1 MLSPL
6 LLTDKWEEKV
16 LGMCLFVIIFENF
29 AQKLHICISNKTI
42 KDGGIAPWLLKQL
55 VYMSTCT
62 ENRNNI
68 SEQHLWTTWLSE
80 HLIVLKSCQS
90 VYL

>member
-16 LGMCLFVIIFENF
+16 LGMCLFFFIIFENF
-29 AQKLHICISNKTI
+29 AQQQLHICISNKTI

-55 VYMSTCT
+55 V
-62 ENRNNI
+62 
-68 SEQHLWTTWLSE
+68 
-80 HLIVLKSCQS
+80 
-90 VYL
+90 